1 MRTKYWWKFQ
11 IIYFDEGW
19 EEWGVPE
26 ETEYYVEFSRIS
38 QVRYRSRSNWVKRGV
53 QLTSLIAVQTSTV
66 RIWFHLHPPSRTLV
80 PEKSNIKRAIYA
92 DKFDP
97 VFWILVIRQHI
108 TLSRPI
114 TCVLNRR
121 QFSSAHILSG
131 HIFHP
136 PCSSVVEDQDT
147 ASPANSTTLPHLPI
161 YVRCPIQYSCPMYYV
176 LCLMPNTVYM
186 SYRLCTMNYVLC
198 DELLYHH
205 AV

>member
-1 MRTKYWWKFQ
+1 MRCTRRDRILCSIFQ
-11 IIYFDEGW
+11 NILSE
-19 EEWGVPE
+19 
-26 ETEYYVEFSRIS
+26 IS
-38 QVRYRSRSNWVKRGV
+38 FTFELCQRRSSIDIFNRCSNFNS
-53 QLTSLIAVQTSTV
+53 QNLISS
-66 RIWFHLHPPSRTLV
+66 PPSFKDIGAR
-80 PEKSNIKRAIYA
+80 EIKYKKSHLCGQVWY
-92 DKFDP
+92 DP
-97 VFWILVIRQHI
+97 VCWFWIRVIRQHI

-114 TCVLNRR
+114 TRVLNRR

-136 PCSSVVEDQDT
+136 PCSSVVEDQAT
-147 ASPANSTTLPHLPI
+147 ASPANSTTLAHLPI
-161 YVRCPIQYSCPMYYV
+161 YVPCPIQYSCPMYYV